1 MGRRLLSAVLER
13 YLIEQGAATLA
24 GLKTA
29 SLFCLP
35 LEDPDWRAQTA
46 GWDRSL
52 AQKGLRLL
60 PLRCQAGRA
69 LLYLYR
75 PSQLQTDLDCPG
87 VGELLARYGYE
98 STRAEDA
105 LSRLCQRLEEQG
117 GFPHEIG
124 LFLGYP
130 LGDVEGF
137 IRNRG
142 QNCKCA
148 GCWKV
153 YCNELEAQKRFAR
166 IQKCRKVYAR
176 LWAQGRSV
184 WQLTVAA

>member
-75 PSQLQTDLDCPG
+75 PSQLQADLDCPG
-87 VGELLARYGYE
+87 VGKLLARYGYG
-98 STRAEDA
+98 ST
-105 LSRLCQRLEEQG
+105 L
-117 GFPHEIG
+117 HI
-124 LFLGYP
+124 
-130 LGDVEGF
+130 
-137 IRNRG
+137 
-142 QNCKCA
+142 
-148 GCWKV
+148 
-153 YCNELEAQKRFAR
+153 AQWIA
-166 IQKCRKVYAR
+166 
-176 LWAQGRSV
+176 
-184 WQLTVAA
+184 

>member
-75 PSQLQTDLDCPG
+75 PSQLQADLDRPG
-87 VGELLARYGYE
+87 AGELLARYGYE

-148 GCWKV
+148 GCWKSIATSWK
-153 YCNELEAQKRFAR
+153 LKSALPASRSA
-166 IQKCRKVYAR
+166 
-176 LWAQGRSV
+176 GRSMPGCGPRGA
-184 WQLTVAA
+184 LCGS

>member
-75 PSQLQTDLDCPG
+75 PSQLQADLDCPG

-117 GFPHEIG
+117 GLP
-124 LFLGYP
+124 P
-130 LGDVEGF
+130 
-137 IRNRG
+137 
-142 QNCKCA
+142 
-148 GCWKV
+148 
-153 YCNELEAQKRFAR
+153 
-166 IQKCRKVYAR
+166 
-176 LWAQGRSV
+176 
-184 WQLTVAA
+184 

>member
-1 MGRRLLSAVLER
+1 MSEENLVRQCAP
-13 YLIEQGAATLA
+13 TLA
-24 GLKTA
+24 GIKTGTIFPA
-29 SLFCLP
+29 PF
-35 LEDPDWRAQTA
+35 T
-46 GWDRSL
+46 SL
-52 AQKGLRLL
+52 AELTAEIRELNRILVPKGLRLL

-75 PSQLQTDLDCPG
+75 PSQLQADLDCPG

>member
-1 MGRRLLSAVLER
+1 MSGKTLERRL
-13 YLIEQGAATLA
+13 IDHGAPTLA

-29 SLFCLP
+29 SLFCAP
-35 LEDPDWRAQTA
+35 LWD
-46 GWDRSL
+46 GWEKQVGQWDAFFRK
-52 AQKGLRLL
+52 KGLSLKAV
-60 PLRCQAGRA
+60 RCQEDRV

-75 PSQLQTDLDCPG
+75 PAQLDRDLRQPG
-87 VGELLARYGYE
+87 VRDFLANYGY
-98 STRAEDA
+98 RDLAAEGA
-105 LSRLCQRLEEQG
+105 VEHMAGRLAKGG

-137 IRNRG
+137 IRNG
-142 QNCKCA
+142 GKGCKCS

-153 YCNELEAQKRFAR
+153 YCNELEAQKRFAQ
-166 IQKCRKVYAR
+166 IAKCRELYAR
-176 LWAQGRSV
+176 LYRQGRSL